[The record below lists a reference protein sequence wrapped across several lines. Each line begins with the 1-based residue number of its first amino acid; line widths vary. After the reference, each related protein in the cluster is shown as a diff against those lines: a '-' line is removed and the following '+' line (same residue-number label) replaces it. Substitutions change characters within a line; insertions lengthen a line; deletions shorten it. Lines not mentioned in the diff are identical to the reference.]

1 MRLYDVPAPA
11 KLNLFLHVVGRRAD
25 GYHLLQTVFRYIGL
39 YDTLDF
45 ERRGD
50 GRIECESGLAGLAH
64 EDDLVVRAARAL
76 QRATGTSYGAQIR
89 CRKQIPAGGG
99 LGGGSSDAAT
109 TLIALNRLWETGLDR
124 QALMALALPLGAD
137 VPVFVNGRSAFAQGV
152 GEELEPVDL
161 PERAYVVMQPCEAV
175 PTAGVFAAPEL
186 TRNTPSVKMA
196 VFSEWQQTGAGKL
209 RESLDAGLFEPQNG
223 LQKNRE
229 NGSSEGFRG
238 SLRAGRH
245 NAASLVRGNV
255 LFGRNDLEP
264 VVCGRYPRIQEL
276 ASWLRQEGWNARMTG
291 SGSCFFVEFV
301 TMDQA
306 RLCQAEIAGKITR
319 AGAGKPLL
327 VETAWACPGL
337 HDHPLRHWIH
347 G

>member
-11 KLNLFLHVVGRRAD
+11 KLNLFLHVTGRRAD
-25 GYHLLQTVFRYIGL
+25 GYHLLQTVFRFIGL
-39 YDTLDF
+39 CDTLDY

-50 GRIECESGLAGLAH
+50 GRIECENGIAGLSH

-124 QALMALALPLGAD
+124 RALMALALPLGAD
-137 VPVFVNGRSAFAQGV
+137 VPVFVNGCSAFAQGV

-161 PERAYVVMQPCEAV
+161 PERAYVVVQPCQAV
-175 PTAGVFAAPEL
+175 PTAGVFAASEL

-196 VFSEWQQTGAGKL
+196 VFSEWQQIGAGKL
-209 RESLDAGLFEPQNG
+209 RESPAAGCETSRQA
-223 LQKNRE
+223 NRQTAE
-229 NGSSEGFRG
+229 SQARRAEASRVEGT
-238 SLRAGRH
+238 A
-245 NAASLVRGNV
+245 

-264 VVCGRYPRIQEL
+264 VVCSRYPRVREL
-276 ASWLRQEGWNARMTG
+276 ALWLRQAGLNARMTG

-306 RLCQAEIAGKITR
+306 RFCQEEIAGKITR

-327 VETAWACPGL
+327 AENTWACPGL

>member
-1 MRLYDVPAPA
+1 VGSRPYALRPWPLRAAPGDEILDDMTLYDVPAPA
-11 KLNLFLHVVGRRAD
+11 KLNLFLHVTGRRAD
-25 GYHLLQTVFRYIGL
+25 GYHLLQTVFRFIGL
-39 YDTLDF
+39 CDTLDY

-50 GRIECESGLAGLAH
+50 GRIECENGIAGLNPD
-64 EDDLVVRAARAL
+64 DDLVVRAARAL

-99 LGGGSSDAAT
+99 LGGGSSDAAS
-109 TLIALNRLWETGLDR
+109 TLIALNRLWQTGLSR
-124 QALMALALPLGAD
+124 VELMALALPLGAD
-137 VPVFVNGRSAFAQGV
+137 VPVFVNGCSAFAQGV

-161 PERAYVVMQPCEAV
+161 PERAYVVIQPCQAV

-196 VFSEWQQTGAGKL
+196 VFSEWQQTGAK
-209 RESLDAGLFEPQNG
+209 
-223 LQKNRE
+223 
-229 NGSSEGFRG
+229 
-238 SLRAGRH
+238 
-245 NAASLVRGNV
+245 GNM

-264 VVCGRYPRIQEL
+264 VVCGRYPRVREL
-276 ASWLRQEGWNARMTG
+276 ASWLRQAGLNARMTG

-306 RLCQAEIAGKITR
+306 QFCHEEIAGKITR
-319 AGAGKPLL
+319 AGAGRPLL
-327 VETAWACPGL
+327 AENAWACPGL
-337 HDHPLRHWIH
+337 HDHPLRHWTQ

>member
-11 KLNLFLHVVGRRAD
+11 KLNLFLHITGRRAD
-25 GYHLLQTVFRYIGL
+25 GYHLLQTVFRFIGL
-39 YDTLDF
+39 YDTLDY

-50 GRIECESGLAGLAH
+50 GRIECENGMAGLAH

-89 CRKQIPAGGG
+89 CSKQIPAGGG

-124 QALMALALPLGAD
+124 RALMALALPLGAD
-137 VPVFVNGRSAFAQGV
+137 VPVFVHGRSAFAQGV
-152 GEELEPVDL
+152 GDELEAVDL
-161 PERAYVVMQPCEAV
+161 PERAYVVVQSCQAV

-186 TRNTPSVKMA
+186 TRNTPSVRMA
-196 VFSEWQQTGAGKL
+196 VFSEWQQSGA
-209 RESLDAGLFEPQNG
+209 
-223 LQKNRE
+223 E
-229 NGSSEGFRG
+229 NGS
-238 SLRAGRH
+238 AG
-245 NAASLVRGNV
+245 NE
-255 LFGRNDLEP
+255 LFGRNDLES
-264 VVCGRYPRIQEL
+264 VVCGRYPRVREL
-276 ASWLRQEGWNARMTG
+276 ASWLRQAGLNARMTG

-306 RLCQAEIAGKITR
+306 QYCQAEIAGKITR

-327 VETAWACPGL
+327 AETAWACPGL
-337 HDHPLRHWIH
+337 HDHPLRYWIH